1 AISGWMRMPELARGP
16 DPRSA
21 AARVVVR
28 GWAALWPL
36 AALTGVVVL
45 LALVGAL
52 PRWPG
57 LVHAVALPPVDM
69 YTDLRVLL
77 ARSHSEIEFFT
88 ALAVVLAVRVVVL
101 CLLTGGLTWA
111 RVRFV
116 LLFYLVVG
124 VPLALA
130 AQMGFMAQSLLY
142 SRLFWAAVSL
152 LALVWFGMAAL
163 PWQGT
168 TRLRTAFREA
178 WGSGLRIAVL
188 LPYAVALLL
197 LGAVAD
203 LRPGWSL
210 LLVPVSAVLT
220 GAAVL
225 ALRRPPRGRPGLRLA
240 AAAVAFAVAATVFVA
255 TRGGEGYGP
264 QPPERP
270 GSLLLMSG
278 INSGSGRGAIFET
291 EVERLGYGCEQTYYF
306 SYAGEGDGQP
316 RGVAAC
322 PIRTGAPYVP
332 RDTQRPLAEQVRAFA
347 EQVEDLPRPLVV
359 AGHSHAV
366 WVAWRAVAEGRAPEV
381 DVLLLVGP
389 FPRSPI
395 GYPPAGKRGE
405 GRVAGDLLRMV
416 VPLAARVDFVFEPD
430 SPGARELL
438 ATPDG
443 ASAVLA
449 EPLPPEVRSF
459 SVTSATDL
467 PLMPDGWRLP
477 VDRNV
482 CPQRVAHPYL
492 PIRPVFYREVNR
504 FLTERPP
511 LDCPVWR
518 DWGAM
523 LSRPFTLP
531 PHAS

>member
-1 AISGWMRMPELARGP
+1 MPDLSGSDTRPAVAR
-16 DPRSA
+16 A
-21 AARVVVR
+21 VVS
-28 GWAALWPL
+28 LWPL
-36 AALTGVVVL
+36 AALTGVVL
-45 LALVGAL
+45 LLGLVGVL

-57 LVHAVALPPVDM
+57 LVHAVALPPIDL
-69 YTDLRVLL
+69 YSDLRVLL
-77 ARSHSEIEFFT
+77 ARAHSEPEFFA

-111 RVRFV
+111 RARFV
-116 LLFYLVVG
+116 LLFYVLVG

-130 AQMGFMAQSLLY
+130 GLMGFMAQSLLY
-142 SRLFWAAVSL
+142 SRLFWASVSL
-152 LALVWFGMAAL
+152 VALVWFGTAAL
-163 PWQGT
+163 PWQRT

-178 WGSGLRIAVL
+178 WGNGLRVAVL

-197 LGAVAD
+197 LGALAD

-210 LLVPVSAVLT
+210 ALVPVSAVLT

-225 ALRRPPRGRPGLRLA
+225 ALRRPPRGRPLLRLA
-240 AAAVAFAVAATVFVA
+240 AAAAAFAVAATVFVT
-255 TRGGEGYGP
+255 TRGGEGYG
-264 QPPERP
+264 QRAAERS

-278 INSGSGRGAIFET
+278 INSSSGSGAIFET

-306 SYAGEGDGQP
+306 SYAGTGDGQP
-316 RGVAAC
+316 RGVATC

-332 RDTQRPLAEQVRAFA
+332 RDTQRPMAEQVRTFA
-347 EQVEDLPRPLVV
+347 EQVRELPQPVVV

-366 WVAWRAVAEGRAPEV
+366 WVAWQAVAEGKAPEV
-381 DVLLLVGP
+381 DTLLLVGP
-389 FPRSPI
+389 FPQSPL

-405 GRVAGDLLRMV
+405 GRVAGDLLRLV
-416 VPLAARVDFVFEPD
+416 VPLAAHVDFVFEPD
-430 SPGARELL
+430 APAARELL

-443 ASAVLA
+443 ASTALA
-449 EPLPPEVRSF
+449 EPLPPGVRSL

-492 PIRPVFYREVNR
+492 PIRPVFYHEVNR
-504 FLTERPP
+504 FLADEPP
-511 LDCPVWR
+511 LRCPAWR
-518 DWGAM
+518 DWGAT